1 LRQSRDVLWT
11 GRDGP
16 DRGAA
21 DVATV
26 QRRAHAAEACKSK
39 HGAMTRGLPASTS
52 RRRKVRRAWHGWA
65 FALGLALLAPGAS
78 AQPLHGLA
86 MHGQPK
92 HAPGFPHLPYVDPH
106 APKGGRVVLGMLGS
120 FDSLNPFIIRGV
132 SASGLREYVFESL
145 LARSSD
151 EAFTLY
157 GLIAES
163 IELPPDRSSI
173 TFHLRREARFADGRP
188 VTPEDVLFS
197 HHVLKEKGWPYHRSH
212 YGKVAKAEKIGERSV
227 RFTFRTAG
235 DREAP
240 LLLGLMP
247 ILPSHQL
254 TEETF
259 DRTTLEAP
267 LGSGP
272 YTVARVDAGRTIVYR
287 RNPDW
292 WARDLPMMRGR
303 FNFDEIRVEYY
314 RDAASLFEAFKV
326 GDIDLRIEDDPGR
339 WLEGYRFSAVGDGR
353 VLKREIDTQL
363 PSGMSALVFN
373 TRRAMF
379 KDPRVRR
386 ALILTFDAEWI
397 NRNLYNGL
405 YRRTQSY
412 FERSYLSSHGRPADA
427 RERALLAPF
436 AGLVKPEVLDGTYRL
451 PVTDGSGNDRANLQA
466 AHKLL
471 REAGYVLQGGRLTK
485 GDAPLNVE
493 FLAQTRAQERLL
505 LTFART
511 LERLGIRLRVRQV
524 DSAQYNAR
532 LKSFDFDMLQW
543 TWTASLS
550 PGNEQINRWGSRAAD
565 IGGSL
570 NLVGARNPAADAMI
584 EALLQAEGQED
595 FVAAVR
601 AFDRVL
607 VSGDY
612 AIPLFHLP
620 KVWVAHWSHLK
631 FPQPPATA
639 PLAGFDLDTWWT
651 ERR

>member
-1 LRQSRDVLWT
+1 
-11 GRDGP
+11 
-16 DRGAA
+16 
-21 DVATV
+21 
-26 QRRAHAAEACKSK
+26 
-39 HGAMTRGLPASTS
+39 
-52 RRRKVRRAWHGWA
+52 
-65 FALGLALLAPGAS
+65 LGLALIAPAAS
-78 AQPLHGLA
+78 GQPVHGLA

-92 HAPGFPHLPYVDPH
+92 HPPGFTHFPYVDPS
-106 APKGGRVVLGMLGS
+106 APKGGRLVLGMLGS

-145 LARSSD
+145 MARSGD
-151 EAFTLY
+151 EPFTLY

-163 IELPPDRSSI
+163 IELPADRAFI
-173 TFHLRREARFADGRP
+173 TFNLRPQARFADRKP
-188 VTPEDVLFS
+188 ITPEDVLFS
-197 HHVLKEKGWPYHRSH
+197 HQVLKEKGWPYHRSH
-212 YGKVAKAEKIGERSV
+212 YGKVAKAEKVGERSV
-227 RFTFRTAG
+227 RFTFEKAG

-247 ILPSHQL
+247 ILPSHQF
-254 TEETF
+254 TTETF

-272 YTVARVDAGRTIVYR
+272 YTVARVDTGRSIVYR

-292 WARDLPMMRGR
+292 WARDLPVMRGR

-339 WLEGYRFSAVGDGR
+339 WLEGYRFRAVADGR
-353 VLKREIDTQL
+353 VIKREFDTQL
-363 PSGMSALVFN
+363 PSGMTGLVFN
-373 TRRAMF
+373 TRKAMF

-386 ALILTFDAEWI
+386 ALILLFDGEWI
-397 NRNLYNGL
+397 NRNLFNGQ

-412 FERSYLSSHGRPADA
+412 FERSYLSSHGRPADS

-436 AGLVKPEVLDGTYRL
+436 TDLVKPEVLDGTYRL
-451 PVTDGSGNDRANLQA
+451 PVTDGSGDNRANLQA

-471 REAGYVLQGGRLTK
+471 TEAGYALKGGRLMQ
-485 GDAPLNVE
+485 GDTALSIE
-493 FLAQTRAQERLL
+493 FLAQTRAQERLM
-505 LTFART
+505 LTFGRT
-511 LERLGIRLRVRQV
+511 LERLGIGSRVRQV

-543 TWTASLS
+543 TWSASLS

-565 IGGSL
+565 IEGSL

-584 EALLQAEGQED
+584 EALLKADGEED

-607 VSGDY
+607 VSGEY
-612 AIPLFHLP
+612 AIPLFFLP
-620 KVWVAHWSHLK
+620 KAWVAHWSHLR
-631 FPQPPATA
+631 FPVPPATA
-639 PLAGFDLDTWWT
+639 PLSGFDLDTWWT